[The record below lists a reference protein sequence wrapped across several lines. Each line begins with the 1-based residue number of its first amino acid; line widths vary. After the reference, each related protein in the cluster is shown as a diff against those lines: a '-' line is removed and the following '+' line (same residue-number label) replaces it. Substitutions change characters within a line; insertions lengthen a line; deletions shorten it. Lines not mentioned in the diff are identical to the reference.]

1 MRTYNTIVLSIL
13 ATFLIGLMV
22 MRTDARSFVVPHYI
36 EKDGLVNT
44 TQFTFDTT
52 FFVTYL
58 GGIGNTDL
66 TPGAS
71 IDLFIYDDLT
81 GQPLKSLTSIDV
93 CNPCSFAVSTA
104 NRKAIGNV
112 EGIANSVGGL
122 PRANVTGSMVFNVV
136 GDFDNVD
143 TSVFVINSHTT
154 ASDVSILS
162 VTVEDLTIDL
172 RETTDGSRP
181 FDWREDSMLP
191 GQPFSFSIDLNV
203 FYAGGLPGTTVG
215 SGATVN
221 LRLYDDLTGQPLLSM
236 TGQPVCDPCS
246 ANLTNVNRKHLFS
259 FDALIRA
266 AGGFPRADVR
276 GFATVEVMG
285 DTRNVSIQDIGTN
298 THTGPNDLE
307 WLQPF
312 DPGPLM
318 TPDLREAEQALRT
331 HGLANLVEKQGTI
344 NNTPFTFDTNI
355 SMTYMGGLPGFPTG
369 TGATVDLTIFD
380 EATGLPMKTATN
392 QDVCNPCTTVLDTT
406 TRKRTI
412 VMDDMIVANGGFG
425 AQQVKLGFGIVVL
438 HGDDPS
444 GVNILSFVVN
454 SHTSPFDL
462 SVFGFEPQPILGEPG
477 SPFQKVID
485 RTEER
490 PGGRSEGSRRILS
503 TEYNYSHFR
512 DRTGKASNTTFTF
525 DSEFHAVYNGTNT
538 ANLELYLYDQMT
550 SQPLMSLTNQPVCNP
565 CNLPLNTTTKK
576 RRIIVDDLITAAG
589 GFPRLDVAGFARIK
603 VTGDAGRVAI
613 LGMLRNAHSG
623 PNDLSTSE
631 IPTRVNVRRQ
641 TDYDFNGD
649 GRADIGLFRPGDLL
663 GAMFYI
669 LHTGS
674 NLFNAFRWGL
684 PTDKPVPGDYDG
696 DGKADIAVWRPVA
709 TNADNLFIFLSQTST
724 IRSEHF
730 GVAGDDPSITADF
743 DGDGKADPA
752 VYREGTTP
760 GAQSNFYYRPSSI
773 PGVDFRAMPWGINGD
788 RPLRGDYDG
797 DGSADVAVFRP
808 SSQMWYILQSSTSS
822 LRAEPWGLA
831 TDRLVPGDYDGDG
844 RTDLAVFRGGVWH
857 IKRSREDL
865 YEALFFGAVN
875 DLPVPGDFDGD
886 GRIDLAVFREGI
898 WYILRS
904 NGQTRIAAF
913 GVGGDLPLPLFQ

>member
-13 ATFLIGLMV
+13 ATFLIGVVV

-36 EKDGLVNT
+36 EKAGLVNT

-81 GQPLKSLTSIDV
+81 GQPLKSLTNIDV
-93 CNPCSFAVSTA
+93 CNPCSFTVSTA
-104 NRKAIGNV
+104 NRKALGNV
-112 EGIANSVGGL
+112 EGIANSAGGM
-122 PRANVTGSMVFNVV
+122 PRPSVTGWMLFNVTGDSENVAVNANVV
-136 GDFDNVD
+136 
-143 TSVFVINSHTT
+143 NSHTGST
-154 ASDVSILS
+154 DFSTMPLWTGTIPQDTRPGPQ
-162 VTVEDLTIDL
+162 TVYFLG
-172 RETTDGSRP
+172 RYQ
-181 FDWREDSMLP
+181 EDSMMP
-191 GQPFSFSIDLNV
+191 DQPSSFSHDLQV
-203 FYAGGLPGTTVG
+203 LYAGGLPGTPPG
-215 SGATVN
+215 NGAMIN
-221 LRLYDDLTGQPLLSM
+221 LRLYDDQTSQPLLSL
-236 TGQPVCDPCS
+236 TNQQVCNPCS
-246 ANLTNVNRKHLFS
+246 VMLTNINRKNLFS

-276 GFATVEVMG
+276 GFATVEATG
-285 DTRNVSIQDIGTN
+285 DLQNVSLQNIATN
-298 THTGPNDLE
+298 THTGPNDVEIFNVDRSARDVSGLINSSE
-307 WLQPF
+307 N
-312 DPGPLM
+312 
-318 TPDLREAEQALRT
+318 LRT
-331 HGLANLVEKQGTI
+331 LVVPHFLEIIGRTT
-344 NNTPFTFDTNI
+344 NTPNTFDSSL
-355 SMTYMGGLPGFPTG
+355 SMTYTGGLPGFPTG
-369 TGATVDLTIFD
+369 TGATVDLTIID

-412 VMDDMIVANGGFG
+412 VVDDLIVANGGFG

-462 SVFGFEPQPILGEPG
+462 SVFGFEPQPILDEPG
-477 SPFQKVID
+477 SPFEKVID

-512 DRTGKASNTTFTF
+512 DRTGKASNTPFTF

-538 ANLELYLYDQMT
+538 ANLELYLYDQMN

-613 LGMLRNAHSG
+613 LGMLINAHSG

-649 GRADIGLFRPGDLL
+649 GRADIGLFRPNDLL
-663 GAMFYI
+663 GAMFYL

-674 NLFNAFRWGL
+674 NFFSAFRWGL
-684 PTDKPVPGDYDG
+684 PTDKPVPADYDG
-696 DGKADIAVWRPVA
+696 DGKTDIAVWRPVV
-709 TNADNLFIFLSQTST
+709 TNADNLFMFLSQTST

-898 WYILRS
+898 WYILQS

>member
-1 MRTYNTIVLSIL
+1 MLV
-13 ATFLIGLMV
+13 AAFAVKADAQKTFI
-22 MRTDARSFVVPHYI
+22 VPHFI
-36 EKDGLVNT
+36 EKTGLVGS

-71 IDLFIYDDLT
+71 INLFIYDDLT
-81 GQPLKSLTSIDV
+81 GQPLKSLTNIDV
-93 CNPCSFAVSTA
+93 CNPCSFSVSTA
-104 NRKAIGNV
+104 NRKAIGNI

-122 PRANVTGSMVFNVV
+122 PRDNVTGSMIFNVT
-136 GDFDNVD
+136 GDFDNID
-143 TSVFVINSHTT
+143 TSAFVINSHTT
-154 ASDVSILS
+154 AFDVSIQS
-162 VTVEDLTIDL
+162 VAVEDLTIDL
-172 RETTDGSRP
+172 RETTDGTTP
-181 FDWREDSMLP
+181 FDYREDSMMP
-191 GQPFSFSIDLNV
+191 GQPFSFSTDLNA
-203 FYAGGLPGTTVG
+203 FYAGGLPGTSPG
-215 SGATVN
+215 NGATVD
-221 LRLYDDLTGQPLLSM
+221 LRLYDDLTDQPLLSM
-236 TGQPVCDPCS
+236 TGQPVCNPCS
-246 ANLTNVNRKHLFS
+246 ADLTNINRKRLFS
-259 FDALIRA
+259 FDELIRA

-276 GFATVEVMG
+276 GFATVDITG
-285 DTRNVSIQDIGTN
+285 DRKNVSLQGIGTN
-298 THTGPNDLE
+298 THTGPNDVELYP
-307 WLQPF
+307 L
-312 DPGPLM
+312 DPH
-318 TPDLREAEQALRT
+318 ALR
-331 HGLANLVEKQGTI
+331 HYDDNEVRVLHHIFEKGGTI
-344 NNTPFTFDTNI
+344 FNTQFTFDTNI
-355 SMTYMGGLPGFPTG
+355 SMTYTGGLPGFPTG

-406 TRKRTI
+406 TRKRTL
-412 VMDDMIVANGGFG
+412 VVDDEIVAKGGFG
-425 AQQVKLGFGIVVL
+425 TENLKLGFGVL
-438 HGDDPS
+438 VIGGTDPQ
-444 GVNILSFVVN
+444 GVNIQGFVIN
-454 SHTSPFDL
+454 AHTSPFDL
-462 SVFGFEPQPILGEPG
+462 SVFGFEAQPILGEPG
-477 SPFQKVID
+477 ALLEKAID
-485 RTEER
+485 ESAER

-503 TEYNYSHFR
+503 TEYNYPHFR
-512 DRTGKASNTTFTF
+512 DRTGKASNTTFTY
-525 DSEFHAVYNGTNT
+525 DSEFHAVYNGRNS
-538 ANLELYLYDQMT
+538 ANLELYLYDQMN

-565 CNLPLNTTTKK
+565 CHLPLNTTTRK

-613 LGMLRNAHSG
+613 LGMLVNAHSG

-631 IPTRVNVRRQ
+631 LRSRTNVRRT

-649 GRADIGLFRPGDLL
+649 GRADIGLFRPSDLL

-696 DGKADIAVWRPVA
+696 DGKADYAVWRSVT
-709 TNADNLFIFLSQTST
+709 TNADNLFIFLSETST
-724 IRSEHF
+724 VRSEHF
-730 GVAGDDPSITADF
+730 GVTGDDPSITGDF

-773 PGVDFRAMPWGINGD
+773 PGIDFRAMPWGINGD

-797 DGSADVAVFRP
+797 DGKADVTVFRP
-808 SSQMWYILQSSTSS
+808 SNGIWYILQSSTSS

-831 TDRLVPGDYDGDG
+831 TDRFVPGDYDGDG

-865 YEALFFGAVN
+865 YEALFWGAVN

-886 GRIDLAVFREGI
+886 GRIDIAVFRQGI
-898 WYILRS
+898 WYILQS

-913 GVGGDLPLPLFQ
+913 GLDGDLPLPLFQ